1 MASLRTLFIDAGGVL
16 VHPNWDRA
24 GETLTR
30 HGTPVTAARL
40 AAADP
45 LARRDIDDATHIRQ
59 TDDRTRGWR
68 YFDLVLHHAGVTAG
82 EATDRALEDLQAY
95 HREHNVWEHLPADV
109 VPALGRLRAR
119 GLRLVVVSN
128 ANGRLAAMLDR
139 IGLRP
144 HVDVVLDSFDW
155 GVEKPDP
162 RLFQLA
168 LEHSNAEA
176 ASTVHV
182 GDLYHVDV
190 AGARAAGLAGAV
202 LFDAAGLYPDA
213 DCPRVANW
221 QELEAHVARL
231 LGPTPEP

>member
-1 MASLRTLFIDAGGVL
+1 MPVIRTLFLDAGGVL
-16 VHPNWDRA
+16 VHPNWTRA

-30 HGTPVTAARL
+30 HGTPVTAEQL

-45 LARRDIDDATHIRQ
+45 LARRDIDDATLIRG

-68 YFDLVLHHAGVTAG
+68 YFDLVLHHAGIPAG
-82 EATDRALEDLQAY
+82 EATDRALAELQAY

-128 ANGRLAAMLDR
+128 ANGRLGAMLDR
-139 IGLRP
+139 IGVRP

-162 RLFQLA
+162 RLFHLA
-168 LEHSNAEA
+168 LEQSGAEA
-176 ASTVHV
+176 GSTVHV

-202 LFDAAGLYPDA
+202 LFDAAGLYPEA
-213 DCPRVANW
+213 DCPRVDGW
-221 QELEAHVARL
+221 QALEAHLAGL
-231 LGPTPEP
+231 

>member
-1 MASLRTLFIDAGGVL
+1 MSPLRTLFIDAGGVL
-16 VHPNWDRA
+16 VHPNWERA
-24 GETLTR
+24 AETLTR
-30 HGTPVTAARL
+30 HGSPVTAAQL

-45 LARRDIDDATHIRQ
+45 LARRDIDDAAHIQR

-68 YFDLVLHHAGVTAG
+68 YFDLVLHHAAVAAG
-82 EATDRALEDLQAY
+82 EVTDRALAELQAY
-95 HREHNVWEHLPADV
+95 HREHNVWEHLPAEV

-168 LEHSNAEA
+168 LAQSGAEA
-176 ASTVHV
+176 DSTVHV

-221 QELEAHVARL
+221 LELEAHVDRL
-231 LGPTPEP
+231 QGHPSS

>member
-1 MASLRTLFIDAGGVL
+1 MATLRTLFLDAGGVL
-16 VHPNWDRA
+16 VHPNWARA
-24 GETLTR
+24 SETLTR
-30 HGTPVTAARL
+30 HGTPVAAAQL

-45 LARRDIDDATHIRQ
+45 KARRDIDDATLVGT

-68 YFDLVLHHAGVTAG
+68 YFDLVLAHAGVTAT
-82 EATDRALEDLQAY
+82 EATDRALAELQAY

-119 GLRLVVVSN
+119 GLQLVVVSN
-128 ANGRLAAMLDR
+128 ANGRLGVMLDR

-162 RLFQLA
+162 RLFHLA
-168 LEHSNAEA
+168 LAQAGAEA
-176 ASTVHV
+176 ATTVHV

-213 DCPRVANW
+213 DCPRVDGWAAF
-221 QELEAHVARL
+221 EGLIGSL
-231 LGPTPEP
+231 